1 MILNVVLAAAIAG
14 LGWQLRQDWILA
26 RAREQRILQQRTKPL
41 PPPLMSAS
49 KPAESVTPAS
59 YSDIAQK
66 MLFTKDRNPTVVVEV
81 APAPPPKPMPALPV
95 LYGVMNLMDGTTAI
109 MSEKS
114 GAQHLGVRP
123 GDKVGEFKLLAVTGR
138 EITLEWEGKTVTK
151 EIDEMID
158 RATPPPPSG
167 ASGTTPRP
175 ESRPP
180 AAPPQPP
187 RGEAAP
193 GTDIGNKLRA
203 CQPGDNSPPGTVS
216 GSYRKVVSR
225 TPFGETCRWE
235 PI

>member
-1 MILNVVLAAAIAG
+1 MILNVALAAAIAG
-14 LGWQLRQDWILA
+14 LSWQLRQDWLEA
-26 RAREQRILQQRTKPL
+26 RAREQAVLQQRVKAL
-41 PPPLMSAS
+41 PPPPVTAS
-49 KPAESVTPAS
+49 KPAEPVTAAS

-66 MLFTKDRNPTVVVEV
+66 MLFTKDRNPTVVVDV
-81 APAPPPKPMPALPV
+81 VPPPPPKPMPSLPV

-114 GAQHLGVRP
+114 GTQHLGVRL
-123 GDKVGEFKLLAVTGR
+123 GDKVGEFKLVAVSGR

-158 RATPPPPSG
+158 RASIAQPSNSS
-167 ASGTTPRP
+167 ATTPRA
-175 ESRPP
+175 ESRP
-180 AAPPQPP
+180 AATQPQP

-193 GTDIGNKLRA
+193 GTDIGNKLHA

-216 GSYRKVVSR
+216 GGYRKVVS
-225 TPFGETCRWE
+225 TSPFGETCRWE